1 MFATLALGVANQGD
15 VRRLGRVGGLT
26 LAYFLVTTA
35 IAAVIGL
42 TLANGLRLGEGLPPA
57 VAEELVASYR
67 GEASTRLETSAA
79 ESFGIDTFVNILPR
93 NPLKAA
99 VEMDM
104 LPWIFFALMFGIA
117 LTLIAAERAVPLLRF
132 LEGLADVV
140 TKLVEITMRFAP
152 YGVFALIFVI
162 TSRFG
167 WTLLAHLGLYVGA
180 VQFGLLL
187 HCALT
192 LSLAV
197 RFGAGIAPSRFW
209 SATRSALVTAFSTS
223 SSHATLPTSLLSP
236 STG

>member
-1 MFATLALGVANQGD
+1 MFAGSAV
-15 VRRLGRVGGLT
+15 VGGLT

-57 VAEELVASYR
+57 VAEELVASYL

-79 ESFGIDTFVNILPR
+79 ESFGIDTFVNIVPR

-104 LPWIFFALMFGIA
+104 LAWIFFALMFGIA
-117 LTLIAAERAVPLLRF
+117 LTLIAAERAAPLLRF

-162 TSRFG
+162 TSRFD

-180 VQFGLLL
+180 VLFGL
-187 HCALT
+187 ASYFFFQ
-192 LSLAV
+192 SLI
-197 RFGAGIAPSRFW
+197 R
-209 SATRSALVTAFSTS
+209 
-223 SSHATLPTSLLSP
+223 LP
-236 STG
+236 